1 MTYSCFPIISV
12 SFCFA
17 TPGLDPI
24 SLTEVFTYAFGDH
37 FWSTPLEQF
46 ELRGAAALES
56 ISGIGDFGSVL
67 PVLLSLLQLPLLSL
81 LVAGLFQRPTLLRGS
96 WLQGG
101 AELVVTETGAFLEA
115 NAGRALLPML
125 PVLLLLLVSLGS
137 YNLAGLFPYGFTASA
152 HMLCTALFSFGVFF
166 GLNLV
171 SLLRYRAVYFNL
183 FLPSGTPFGL
193 LPLIVLLEVVSYLS
207 RPFSL
212 AIRLFANMMAGHAL
226 LKILLGFIF
235 RGLRSG
241 SLPLLLSLLALSV
254 IFLILIMEFMV
265 ALLQVF
271 VFLTLVSLYLV
282 DAHNPSAH

>member
-101 AELVVTETGAFLEA
+101 AELVVTETGAFLKPTRVE
-115 NAGRALLPML
+115 PCC
-125 PVLLLLLVSLGS
+125 
-137 YNLAGLFPYGFTASA
+137 
-152 HMLCTALFSFGVFF
+152 LC
-166 GLNLV
+166 
-171 SLLRYRAVYFNL
+171 YRCCCCC
-183 FLPSGTPFGL
+183 
-193 LPLIVLLEVVSYLS
+193 
-207 RPFSL
+207 
-212 AIRLFANMMAGHAL
+212 
-226 LKILLGFIF
+226 
-235 RGLRSG
+235 
-241 SLPLLLSLLALSV
+241 
-254 IFLILIMEFMV
+254 
-265 ALLQVF
+265 
-271 VFLTLVSLYLV
+271 
-282 DAHNPSAH
+282 